1 MKSPSKELV
10 DQINISK
17 ISLFDRKYVFQ
28 IQVLKLYFISYFSY
42 SLGKMLLLS

>member
-1 MKSPSKELV
+1 MKSPSTELM

-28 IQVLKLYFISYFSY
+28 IEIIFYFLFF
-42 SLGKMLLLS
+42 L